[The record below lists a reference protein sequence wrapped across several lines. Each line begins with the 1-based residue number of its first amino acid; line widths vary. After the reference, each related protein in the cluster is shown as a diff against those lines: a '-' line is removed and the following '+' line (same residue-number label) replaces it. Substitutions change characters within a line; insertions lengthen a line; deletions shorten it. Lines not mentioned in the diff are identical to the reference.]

1 MFRGLSGKLRVMPNS
16 DDPGCVA
23 LDAIE
28 KSIRRDYQ
36 FPVWKFR
43 KFRYNTSRFGKLNEP
58 LQDRSGALAKILGC
72 LGVILSDMLQG
83 IQELA
88 SCGGGELNFHASPSA
103 RSSSASSRT
112 SFSRCPFPAAISF
125 SPRARSRRS
134 SRSCSE
140 RS

>member
-1 MFRGLSGKLRVMPNS
+1 MRSLLRSVFCLLRYFVTALFLITMFQGLSGKLRAMPNS

-28 KSIRRDYQ
+28 KSVRRDYQ

-43 KFRYNTSRFGKLNEP
+43 KFRYNASRFGKLSEP
-58 LQDRSGALAKILGC
+58 LQDCPGLLAKILGC

-88 SCGGGELNFHASPSA
+88 SCGRSELDFHVSPST
-103 RSSSASSRT
+103 RSLSASSRT
-112 SFSRCPFPAAISF
+112 SF
-125 SPRARSRRS
+125 RR
-134 SRSCSE
+134 
-140 RS
+140 